1 MKQEQSGDFAGQYG
15 TGQYGRE
22 NPIKP
27 SAAQLHQ
34 NSCVRKVIAVSGEMG
49 GVGCSMVTSLL
60 AVCMQRRGFHIGIL
74 DANLERPSIAW
85 SLGAG
90 QTAESEDGAWI
101 PVRTAVGIDIISIN
115 LFPADE
121 KVGRPAVTPL
131 HLYGKI
137 IWKDIDILFVNL
149 PALGTQTDLTMFYK
163 IAFDGLLAVT
173 TPKNAQAKAVIDAA
187 QFANIPILGIIENF
201 SPTQHLADTHTAD
214 ESLSVSDKQVDDVKV
229 LGRIP
234 PLKRLA
240 SGQEEGMVETFEG
253 NWLDKAADAVEMLLD

>member
-1 MKQEQSGDFAGQYG
+1 MKQEQSDEFTAQIGKK
-15 TGQYGRE
+15 T
-22 NPIKP
+22 PIKP
-27 SAAQLHQ
+27 KALQLHQ
-34 NSCVRKVIAVSGEMG
+34 NSRVRKVIAVAGEIG

-74 DANLERPSIAW
+74 DANYERPSVAW

-90 QTAESEDGAWI
+90 QTAEKVEGAWV
-101 PVRTAVGIDIISIN
+101 PMRMAVGIDIISIN
-115 LFPADE
+115 LFPPDE
-121 KVGRPAVTPL
+121 KTSSPALTPL
-131 HLYGKI
+131 QLYSEI
-137 IWKDIDILFVNL
+137 IWKDVDILFVNL
-149 PALGTQTDLTMFYK
+149 PALGRQTDLTMFYK

-173 TPKNAQAKAVIDAA
+173 KPKYAQAQAVIDAA

-201 SPTQHLADTHTAD
+201 SPALPLADTQAD
-214 ESLSVSDKQVDDVKV
+214 DENCSVADTQPDAIKV

-253 NWLDKAADAVEMLLD
+253 NWLDKAADALEMLLD